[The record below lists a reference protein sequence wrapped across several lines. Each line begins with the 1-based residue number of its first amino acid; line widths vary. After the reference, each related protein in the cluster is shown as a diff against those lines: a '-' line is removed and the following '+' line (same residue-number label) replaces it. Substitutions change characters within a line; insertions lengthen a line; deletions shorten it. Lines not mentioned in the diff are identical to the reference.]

1 VEARRKT
8 RNYVR
13 LWRVSLPLSSNPR
26 CEPSASDEVSAVGD
40 SASCPKSGGDVSSVG
55 QFMLGY
61 AVGKRSFVVGAES
74 GHSL

>member
-1 VEARRKT
+1 
-8 RNYVR
+8 
-13 LWRVSLPLSSNPR
+13 
-26 CEPSASDEVSAVGD
+26 
-40 SASCPKSGGDVSSVG
+40 VSSVG